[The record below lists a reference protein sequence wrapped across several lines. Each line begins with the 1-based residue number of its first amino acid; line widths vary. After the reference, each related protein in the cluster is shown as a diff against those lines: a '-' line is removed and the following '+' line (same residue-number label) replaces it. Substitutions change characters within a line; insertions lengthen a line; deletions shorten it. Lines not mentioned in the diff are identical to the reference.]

1 MDLAN
6 CTNANLRKATRAVTQ
21 VYDAALQPSGLR
33 ATQFA
38 LLGALMKRGEMPLT
52 QLADVM
58 VMDRTT
64 LTRNL
69 KLLVEKGLIHIGP
82 GADQRVR
89 SISVT
94 DDGGRAVKEATRH
107 WRKAQSRLVD
117 GLGEARWRSLL
128 DDLAA
133 ERVSI
138 GEQTL

>member
-21 VYDAALQPSGLR
+21 IYDAALQPAGLR

-38 LLGALMKRGEMPLT
+38 LLGALAKRGEMPLT
-52 QLADVM
+52 QLAEAL

-69 KLLVEKGLIHIGP
+69 KPLVGKGLIQIGV

-89 SISVT
+89 SISLT
-94 DDGGRAVKEATRH
+94 EEGRHAVKEAAAY
-107 WRKAQSRLVD
+107 WRKAQSRLVK
-117 GLGEARWRSLL
+117 GLGQERWRSLL

-133 ERVSI
+133 AVAI
-138 GEQTL
+138 AQKG